1 MTSQNTY
8 FTRNED
14 GDLVV
19 VQTTEPTHV
28 LIAVPEGFSLMQAL
42 EQDEIIVSGAMPIEF
57 AIDFGELFDRWTGS
71 PVVARLEPYPDDDRI
86 RQVAEYQILD
96 ATYVDRGDDGFD
108 LAFSDSDSVIAV
120 RLDED
125 GFDVHGTGSPLDAG
139 DARWELLMRY
149 LGELGFAVEV
159 SPAR

>member
-1 MTSQNTY
+1 MVSNISLA
-8 FTRNED
+8 RNED
-14 GDLVV
+14 GDLVI
-19 VQTTEPTHV
+19 VQTTVPTHV
-28 LIAVPEGFSLMQAL
+28 LIAAPEGFSLVQAL
-42 EQDEIIVSGAMPIEF
+42 EQDEIIAIGAMPIEF

-71 PVVARLEPYPDDDRI
+71 PVVARLAPYPDDDRI

-108 LAFSDSDSVIAV
+108 LALSDSDSVIEV
-120 RLDED
+120 RLDAD
-125 GFDVHGTGSPLDAG
+125 GFDVHGTGGPLDAG

-159 SPAR
+159 DEAAV